1 MRRPLACA
9 GLVFILILLIIQLIK
24 PEGDETL
31 PFDDG
36 ETIRISGELVRI
48 EKKTKEDGIH
58 TIWYLSVPD
67 IDDML
72 ICYMSDVTADTALGA
87 GVCVRGKVS
96 YFTHATNPGQ
106 FDMKDY
112 YDICHICAALM
123 NAEVVSVDVS
133 HISPYKRLLG
143 RLSVV
148 SMNIGMLADLCFDV
162 DDASVIRAM
171 LLGDKSAMSPD
182 TKSLYSRN
190 GIAHIL
196 AISGL
201 HISMLG
207 MALVTLLKKCRV
219 PTGVSAVAAIVLMIM
234 YGLMTGMAASAM
246 RAVIMFSLRMLA
258 DIVHRTYDMATALV
272 VAAVLVL
279 IEQPAYLFYTGFQ
292 FSFGAI
298 AAVMLI
304 LPALEDV
311 FPKIFSGCV
320 AINIVTLPIYLHN
333 YYYYPILSVVLNL
346 YIIPLMSVLLGLA
359 IIAVAGCALW
369 IPLGK
374 ILAIPAHLILLI
386 YEYSCKLADMVSW
399 NRYVTGKP
407 LTSMT
412 IVYVVLVALV
422 IALGRYQTRL
432 QIMMNLLFCCIMLT
446 FNPAT
451 GVSVTMID
459 VGQGDGIYIT
469 DHCGRDILIDGG
481 SSDVSDVGTYRMAPF
496 LYSQG
501 VLSIDALF
509 ITHLDADHYNGSLEL
524 LEDGGKSMPRI
535 EALYFTSSSVIMGEG
550 TLTSEIISEAGPS
563 EHVGNAA
570 YESLVRAA
578 ADNGIPIYVV
588 STGDIFSAGALE
600 FTCLYPDSACLGE
613 DTNNESLVLDMKYV
627 TGRSLFHRHNL
638 ESGDMNADGDEIHFI
653 FTGDIGGE
661 GEDAMCEYLPD
672 VVTPDDTVILKVA
685 HHGSR
690 FSSSDMFLDE
700 VGADI
705 ALISAGRDNSYGHP
719 HAELLER
726 LNRRNI
732 PYFNT
737 ADHGAVRV
745 DICHG
750 TIRVTGFTD

>member
-1 MRRPLACA
+1 
-9 GLVFILILLIIQLIK
+9 
-24 PEGDETL
+24 
-31 PFDDG
+31 
-36 ETIRISGELVRI
+36 
-48 EKKTKEDGIH
+48 
-58 TIWYLSVPD
+58 
-67 IDDML
+67 
-72 ICYMSDVTADTALGA
+72 
-87 GVCVRGKVS
+87 
-96 YFTHATNPGQ
+96 
-106 FDMKDY
+106 
-112 YDICHICAALM
+112 
-123 NAEVVSVDVS
+123 
-133 HISPYKRLLG
+133 
-143 RLSVV
+143 
-148 SMNIGMLADLCFDV
+148 
-162 DDASVIRAM
+162 
-171 LLGDKSAMSPD
+171 
-182 TKSLYSRN
+182 
-190 GIAHIL
+190 
-196 AISGL
+196 
-201 HISMLG
+201 
-207 MALVTLLKKCRV
+207 
-219 PTGVSAVAAIVLMIM
+219 
-234 YGLMTGMAASAM
+234 
-246 RAVIMFSLRMLA
+246 MFSLRMLA

-359 IIAVAGCALW
+359 LIAVAGCALW

-374 ILAIPAHLILLI
+374 ILAVPAHLILLI

-412 IVYVVLVALV
+412 ILYVILVVLVIV
-422 IALGRYQTRL
+422 FGRYQTRL
-432 QIMMNLLFCCIMLT
+432 QIMMNLLFCGVMLT

-451 GVSVTMID
+451 GISVTMID

-481 SSDVSDVGTYRMAPF
+481 SSDISDVGTYRIAPF

-501 VLSIDALF
+501 VSSIDALF

-524 LEDGGKSMPRI
+524 LEDGGKSMPRV
-535 EALYFTSSSVIMGEG
+535 EALYLTSSSVLMGEG
-550 TLTSEIISEAGPS
+550 ELTSGINSEVVSAGHMSSISEIISETVSS
-563 EHVGNAA
+563 EHVGNTA
-570 YESLVRAA
+570 YESLMRAA
-578 ADNGIPIYVV
+578 EDNGIPVYVV
-588 STGDIFSAGALE
+588 TTGDKFSAGALE
-600 FTCLYPDSACLGE
+600 FTCLYPDSSCLGE
-613 DTNNESLVLDMKYV
+613 DTNNESLVLDMKY
-627 TGRSLFHRHNL
+627 
-638 ESGDMNADGDEIHFI
+638 DEVHFI
-653 FTGDIGGE
+653 FTGDVGGE

-672 VVTPDDTVILKVA
+672 VVDPDDTVILKVA

-726 LNRRNI
+726 LNMRNI

>member
-24 PEGDETL
+24 PEAEKRL

-36 ETIRISGELVRI
+36 ETVRLSGELVRI

-58 TIWYLSVPD
+58 TIWYLTVPD
-67 IDDML
+67 VEDML
-72 ICYMSDVTADTALGA
+72 ICYMAGADGDILDDISDVPLGA
-87 GVCVRGKVS
+87 MVSVRGRVS
-96 YFTHATNPGQ
+96 LFSHATNPGQ

-112 YDICHICAALM
+112 YDICHISAALM
-123 NAEVVSVDVS
+123 NVEALSVDDS

-143 RLSVV
+143 KLASVR
-148 SMNIGMLADLCFDV
+148 MNIGALADLCFDE

-171 LLGDKSAMSPD
+171 LLGDKSAMSPE

-219 PTGVSAVAAIVLMIM
+219 PTGISAGTAIVLMIM

-279 IEQPAYLFYTGFQ
+279 IEQPAYLFYSGFQ
-292 FSFGAI
+292 FSFGAM

-333 YYYYPILSVVLNL
+333 YFYYPIMSVVLNL
-346 YIIPLMSVLLGLA
+346 YIIPLMSFLLGLSL
-359 IIAVAGCALW
+359 IAVAGCALW

-374 ILAIPAHLILLI
+374 VLAFPSHLILLI
-386 YEYSCKLADMVSW
+386 YEYSCKLADKVSW

-412 IVYVVLVALV
+412 IIYIVLITLV
-422 IALGRYQTRL
+422 IVLGRYQTKL
-432 QIMMNLLFCCIMLT
+432 QIMMHLLFCCIMLT

-451 GVSVTMID
+451 GISVMMID

-469 DHCGRDILIDGG
+469 DHCGTDILIDGG
-481 SSDVSDVGTYRMAPF
+481 SSDVSDVGTYRIAPF

-501 VLSIDALF
+501 VASVDALF

-524 LEDGGKSMPRI
+524 LEDAGGSLPRV
-535 EALYFTSSSVIMGEG
+535 EALYLTSSAVKMGAG
-550 TLTSEIISEAGPS
+550 SMSEQFISSACVDSDAES
-563 EHVGNAA
+563 SSDTGNPA

-578 ADNGIPIYVV
+578 TDSGIPVYVV
-588 STGDIFSAGALE
+588 TAGDKFSAGVLE

-613 DTNNESLVLDMKYV
+613 DTNNESLVLDMKY
-627 TGRSLFHRHNL
+627 
-638 ESGDMNADGDEIHFI
+638 DEVHFI

-661 GEDAMCEYLPD
+661 GEDAMCAYLPD
-672 VVTPDDTVILKVA
+672 VVDPEDTVILKVA

-700 VGADI
+700 AGADI

-719 HAELLER
+719 HAELIER
-726 LNRRNI
+726 LNMRNI

-745 DICHG
+745 DIRHG
-750 TIRVTGFTD
+750 TIRITGFTDL

>member
-9 GLVFILILLIIQLIK
+9 GLVFILILLIIQLVK
-24 PEGDETL
+24 PERDETL

-36 ETIRISGELVRI
+36 EILRLSGELVRI
-48 EKKTKEDGIH
+48 EQKTKDDGIN
-58 TIWYLSVPD
+58 TIWYLSVPEVE
-67 IDDML
+67 DML
-72 ICYMSDVTADTALGA
+72 ICYMDSTEDIPLGA
-87 GVCVRGKVS
+87 RVSVRGRVS
-96 YFTHATNPGQ
+96 FFTHATNPGQ

-112 YDICHICAALM
+112 YDICHISAAMM
-123 NAEVVSVDVS
+123 NVEVLSVDCS
-133 HISPYKRLLG
+133 HISPYKRLLW
-143 RLSVV
+143 RLSIFR
-148 SMNIGMLADLCFDV
+148 MNIGALADLCFDEE
-162 DDASVIRAM
+162 DAAIIKAM

-207 MALVTLLKKCRV
+207 MALVTFLKKCRV
-219 PTGVSAVAAIVLMIM
+219 PAVISAGTAIVLMVM
-234 YGLMTGMAASAM
+234 YGLMTGMAASAT

-311 FPKIFSGCV
+311 FPKIISGCV

-333 YYYYPILSVVLNL
+333 YCYYPILSVLLNL
-346 YIIPLMSVLLGLA
+346 YIIPLMSFLLGLA
-359 IIAVAGCALW
+359 LIAVAGCALW

-374 ILAIPAHLILLI
+374 VLAIPAHLILLI
-386 YEYSCKLADMVSW
+386 YEYSCKIADKVSW

-412 IVYVVLVALV
+412 VIYVVLVTLV
-422 IALGRYQTRL
+422 IVLGRYQTKL
-432 QIMMNLLFCCIMLT
+432 QIMMHLLFCSVMLT

-469 DHCGRDILIDGG
+469 DHCGTVILIDGG
-481 SSDVSDVGTYRMAPF
+481 SSDVSDVGTYRIAPF

-501 VLSIDALF
+501 VASIDALF

-524 LEDGGKSMPRI
+524 LEDGGKSMPRV
-535 EALYFTSSSVIMGEG
+535 EALYLTSSAVIMGE
-550 TLTSEIISEAGPS
+550 S
-563 EHVGNAA
+563 GNEA
-570 YESLVRAA
+570 YESLIRAA
-578 ADNGIPIYVV
+578 DSNGIPVYTV
-588 STGDIFSAGALE
+588 TEGDKFSAGVLE
-600 FTCLYPDSACLGE
+600 FTCLYPDCSCLGE
-613 DTNNESLVLDMKYV
+613 DTNNESLVLDMKYPI
-627 TGRSLFHRHNL
+627 RH
-638 ESGDMNADGDEIHFI
+638 GDEVHFI

-661 GEDAMCEYLPD
+661 GEDAMCGYLDDIVDPE
-672 VVTPDDTVILKVA
+672 DTVILKVA

-700 VGADI
+700 AGADI

-719 HAELLER
+719 HTELIER
-726 LNRRNI
+726 LDQRNI

-745 DICHG
+745 DIRHG